1 MYKNEYLAIFR
12 CRGAG
17 GERNACH
24 ANAGYSHCKRTA
36 KSLALAEIHNCLS
49 MKHGHTC
56 TVCALQMSLDQ
67 LFLFPC
73 CSVHGA
79 GHTLPLTKSLV
90 IKLSGFKLH

>member
-1 MYKNEYLAIFR
+1 MYKNEYLAISR

-24 ANAGYSHCKRTA
+24 GNAGYSHCKRTA
-36 KSLALAEIHNCLS
+36 KSLAPAEIHNCLS

-79 GHTLPLTKSLV
+79 GQTLPLTKRRQ
-90 IKLSGFKLH
+90 